1 MKYMIEIHSF
11 KAVSEEKV
19 RNYLNDGREELVIMK
34 IFNKILNARYDQN
47 GNLLPKDKVENL
59 DQIVNRIL
67 DKPEFDVTKDL
78 INQVSK
84 NERLI
89 RPLLDI
95 VSENNVPKKEIK
107 VLEINLSNALM
118 AIDVENYLASAAIY
132 PIAVD
137 YVLVN
142 SSIENLSKDFKNKS
156 YKLLEWNL
164 NECNFPKDL
173 QPVDLLVYR
182 DSYNL
187 WHLKLDNY
195 LHEIYG
201 KVRDK
206 GFLLAVFRNKFTP
219 PEILLNQLCEQNSVN
234 DSELSERINNFK
246 IEAQNIGFKVIC
258 DKCDSIGLIAILFR
272 KVSLRKDLKPKKQN
286 VIEIVAD
293 YEKWFEIL
301 KEKFSKFKDNESKD
315 ENFWLI
321 ANDSSINGIIG
332 LTLCLRQEPG
342 GDRIRCIFDY
352 DKKLKLPINFEEKP
366 FSDII
371 TNDLAINVLRD
382 GKLGTYRHISLTK
395 NDEQSESYDYYLNI
409 GQRGDLSSLQLFDS
423 KNVFPVKIPNDDNS
437 GLVDQIRCNVYCSG
451 LIFRDV
457 MLASGYYI
465 FLI

>member
-1 MKYMIEIHSF
+1 
-11 KAVSEEKV
+11 
-19 RNYLNDGREELVIMK
+19 
-34 IFNKILNARYDQN
+34 
-47 GNLLPKDKVENL
+47 
-59 DQIVNRIL
+59 
-67 DKPEFDVTKDL
+67 
-78 INQVSK
+78 
-84 NERLI
+84 
-89 RPLLDI
+89 
-95 VSENNVPKKEIK
+95 
-107 VLEINLSNALM
+107 M
-118 AIDVENYLASAAIY
+118 AIDVDNHLASAAIY

-142 SSIENLSKDFKNKS
+142 NSIENLSEDFKNKS

-187 WHLKLDNY
+187 WHLKLDSY
-195 LHEIYG
+195 LQEIYG

-206 GFLLAVFRNKFTP
+206 GFLLAVFRNKFTS

-234 DSELSERINNFK
+234 DSKLSERIKNFK
-246 IEAQNIGFKVIC
+246 IEAQKSGFKVIC
-258 DKCDSIGLIAILFR
+258 HKSDSIGAIAILFR
-272 KVSLRKDLKPKKQN
+272 KVSLRQDLKPKKEN
-286 VIEIVAD
+286 VIEIVSD

-301 KEKFSKFKDNESKD
+301 KEKFSKFKEDENKD

-332 LTLCLRQEPG
+332 FTLCLRQEPG
-342 GDRIRCIFDY
+342 AERFRCIFDF

-395 NDEQSESYDYYLNI
+395 NDEQLESYDYYLNI
-409 GQRGDLSSLQLFDS
+409 GQRGDLSSLQWFDS
-423 KNVFPVKIPNDDNS
+423 KNVFPMKILNDENS
-437 GLVDQIRCNVYCSG
+437 GLVDQIQCNVYYSG
-451 LIFRDV
+451 LNFRDV
-457 MLASGYYI
+457 LLASGHYI
-465 FLI
+465 NLYHNQVFSFSFIKILTFYNSIKFDVISYLIQSIT

>member
-1 MKYMIEIHSF
+1 MKDSIKINSY
-11 KAVSEEKV
+11 KAVSEE
-19 RNYLNDGREELVIMK
+19 RIQSYLNDRREELVIMK

-47 GNLLPKDKVENL
+47 ENLLSKDKVENL
-59 DQIVNRIL
+59 DQIINRIL
-67 DKPEFDVTKDL
+67 NKPEFDVTKDL

-107 VLEINLSNALM
+107 VLEINLSNAIM
-118 AIDVENYLASAAIY
+118 ATDVDNYLASAAIY

-142 SSIENLSKDFKNKS
+142 SSIENLSEDFKNKS

-182 DSYNL
+182 DSFNL

-206 GFLLAVFRNKFTP
+206 SFLLAVFRNKFTS

-234 DSELSERINNFK
+234 DLKLSERIKNFK
-246 IEAQNIGFKVIC
+246 IEAKKSGFKAIC
-258 DKCDSIGLIAILFR
+258 YKCDSIASIAILFR

-286 VIEIVAD
+286 VIEIITD

-301 KEKFSKFKDNESKD
+301 KEKFSKFKENDNKD
-315 ENFWLI
+315 ETFWLI

-395 NDEQSESYDYYLNI
+395 TDEQSESYDYYLNI
-409 GQRGDLSSLQLFDS
+409 GQRGDLSSLQWFDS
-423 KNVFPVKIPNDDNS
+423 KNIFPAKVLNDQNS
-437 GLVDQIRCNVYCSG
+437 GLVDQIRCNIYYSG
-451 LIFRDV
+451 LNFRDV

-465 FLI
+465 LLI

>member
-1 MKYMIEIHSF
+1 LIKINGF
-11 KAVSEEKV
+11 KAVSEE
-19 RNYLNDGREELVIMK
+19 NIQIYLKDVREELVIMK
-34 IFNKILNARYDQN
+34 IFNKILNSCCDDN
-47 GNLLPKDKVENL
+47 ENLLLKEKVENL
-59 DQIVNRIL
+59 DQIMNQIL
-67 DKPEFDVTKDL
+67 DRPEFDVTKDL

-107 VLEINLSNALM
+107 VLEINLSNAIM
-118 AIDVENYLASAAIY
+118 ATEVDNYLASAAIY

-142 SSIENLSKDFKNKS
+142 NSNENLSEDFKNKS

-164 NECNFPKDL
+164 NECNLPKDL

-182 DSYNL
+182 DSFNL

-195 LHEIYG
+195 LQEICG

-206 GFLLAVFRNKFTP
+206 GFLLAVFRNKFTA
-219 PEILLNQLCEQNSVN
+219 PEILLNQLCEQTSVN
-234 DSELSERINNFK
+234 DSKLSERIINFK
-246 IEAQNIGFKVIC
+246 IEAKKSGFKVIC
-258 DKCDSIGLIAILFR
+258 HKCDSIASIAILFR
-272 KVSLRKDLKPKKQN
+272 KVSLRKDLNPKKQN

-301 KEKFSKFKDNESKD
+301 KEKFTKFKENDNKD

-332 LTLCLRQEPG
+332 FTLCLRLEPG

-352 DKKLKLPINFEEKP
+352 DRKIKLPINFDEKP

-371 TNDLAINVLRD
+371 ANDLAINILRD

-409 GQRGDLSSLQLFDS
+409 GQRGDLSSLQWFDS
-423 KNVFPVKIPNDDNS
+423 KNVFPIKITNDENS
-437 GLVDQIRCNVYCSG
+437 GLVDQIRCNVYYSG
-451 LIFRDV
+451 LNFRDV
-457 MLASGYYI
+457 VLASGYYI
-465 FLI
+465 LLI